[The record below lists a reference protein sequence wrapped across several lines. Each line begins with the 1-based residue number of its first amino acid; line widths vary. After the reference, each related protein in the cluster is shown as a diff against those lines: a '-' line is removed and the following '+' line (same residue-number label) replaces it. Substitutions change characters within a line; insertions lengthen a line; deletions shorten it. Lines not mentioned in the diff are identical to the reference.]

1 MPPAFETAAAR
12 GAPDVLAIPARR
24 IGYLMPSK
32 VHSGVWSAGG
42 GDMMGDQTSFGVFEK
57 EHGREERREVR
68 DTIQRE
74 AVAYYI
80 V

>member
-32 VHSGVWSAGG
+32 VQSGVWIAGG
-42 GDMMGDQTSFGVFEK
+42 EDMMGDQTQSTVFKRGVEGRRRKK
-57 EHGREERREVR
+57 ERLHRSG
-68 DTIQRE
+68 T
-74 AVAYYI
+74 
-80 V
+80 